1 MKKLQKLMA
10 LMMALMMLLG
20 VVPAMAE
27 GAQSPAAENLGE
39 PGAIAYLMFADGA
52 WVNQVWN
59 PGERPAGMTITEAP
73 IYGEGDYSVGIAF
86 DGVHLAVFHRC
97 DHTDMLRIGGFIHH
111 PVEENNVAGIRRL
124 GFPAG
129 KVKGTAEFLHIRITG
144 NHHQVTAALLHRP

>member
-73 IYGEGDYSVGIAF
+73 IYGEGDYSVGVASI
-86 DGVHLAVFHRC
+86 LL
-97 DHTDMLRIGGFIHH
+97 LRAL
-111 PVEENNVAGIRRL
+111 PSPRWASPMARKPT
-124 GFPAG
+124 PAG
-129 KVKGTAEFLHIRITG
+129 RSASTRSASTARPSRPRRATPLLT
-144 NHHQVTAALLHRP
+144 TAS

>member
-73 IYGEGDYSVGIAF
+73 MQWRRGARVVGWQWHCERKEDS
-86 DGVHLAVFHRC
+86 DG
-97 DHTDMLRIGGFIHH
+97 
-111 PVEENNVAGIRRL
+111 
-124 GFPAG
+124 
-129 KVKGTAEFLHIRITG
+129 
-144 NHHQVTAALLHRP
+144 